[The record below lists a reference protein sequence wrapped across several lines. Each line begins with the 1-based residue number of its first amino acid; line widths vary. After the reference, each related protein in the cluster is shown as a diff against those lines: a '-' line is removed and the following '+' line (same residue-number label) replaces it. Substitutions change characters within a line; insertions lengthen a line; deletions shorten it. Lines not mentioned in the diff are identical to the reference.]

1 MEQVFSSPLYF
12 MKNFKH
18 TNGKN
23 KFTAYTSI
31 HPSLHLILF
40 PQNKEEGLDEG
51 GSEYLATIENDIWGV
66 RV

>member
-1 MEQVFSSPLYF
+1 

-40 PQNKEEGLDEG
+40 PQNKEEGLDDG